1 MAEAVVAAA
10 GVKGL
15 VALVA
20 SAEADSVVADSA
32 AEASAEEAAL
42 AADVLNKADINSLID
57 SKQLSGGGASS
68 CSHHRNPYA
77 EYGYRQKY
85 STRHLHADE
94 PREEA

>member
-20 SAEADSVVADSA
+20 SAEADSVEADSA
-32 AEASAEEAAL
+32 AEASAAEAAL

-57 SKQLSGGGASS
+57 SKRLSGGGAWS
-68 CSHHRNPYA
+68 CSHHRNLYA
-77 EYGYRQKY
+77 EYEYLQRHLTQ
-85 STRHLHADE
+85 HLHADE